1 MKEILSLFFR
11 TLYLWTVAYVSPLSI
26 SYIGFL
32 TLFAYSS

>member
-26 SYIGFL
+26 SYISFL
-32 TLFAYSS
+32 TLFASSS